1 MRGPRAVVR
10 TGAVALAVIAAAVA
24 HRSLAATVGSM
35 PSGTVIARAA
45 PVRRRVRAYGQIRPV
60 ALTMAR
66 AMQAGIVSR
75 LALPGERIRINQ
87 VLAVI
92 AGPQAQALLARRR
105 GTLRAAR
112 VRLDADRRQ
121 LAAQLTTRQQ
131 LAADQATYLSARGA
145 LRAALRTL
153 TVRSPVAG
161 RVLSVAVGDGTQVS
175 AGELLLTLQSGRPW
189 LVARLYGAAARAVHP
204 GMSGRF
210 KPVAGATSVAVRV
223 VTVAGALAADGGT
236 RVLLQPRGALGS
248 AARLWRSGQ
257 WGTVDLPLAT
267 RMLVA
272 VPTRALILDRAR
284 WWVVLRTA
292 HGERRQRVVPGPARG
307 WRTYLE
313 SGVRAGERVV
323 VENADLA
330 FHHDIASHYTPPN

>member
-1 MRGPRAVVR
+1 MRARGALVS
-10 TGAVALAVIAAAVA
+10 AVALALLAAALA
-24 HRSLAATVGSM
+24 HRGQAATLGSLR
-35 PSGTVIARAA
+35 SGTVIASAA
-45 PVRRRVRAYGQIRPV
+45 PVRRRLRAYGQIRPV
-60 ALTMAR
+60 ALTLAR

-75 LALPGERIRINQ
+75 LALPGERIRMNQ

-105 GTLRAAR
+105 GALRAAR

-121 LAAQLTTRQQ
+121 LAAQLVTRQQ
-131 LAADQATYLSARGA
+131 LAADQAAYLSARGA

-161 RVLSVAVGDGTQVS
+161 RVLSVAVGDGTQVT
-175 AGELLLTLQSGRPW
+175 AGEPLLTLQAGRLW
-189 LVARLYGAAARAVHP
+189 LAARFYGAAARAVHP
-204 GMSGRF
+204 GMLGRF
-210 KPVAGATSVAVRV
+210 RPVAGATSVAVRV

-236 RVLLQPRGALGS
+236 RVLLQPKGMTGA

-257 WGTVDLPLAT
+257 WGTVTLPLAT
-267 RMLVA
+267 RTLVA
-272 VPTRALILDRAR
+272 VPTRALILDRAH

-292 HGERRQRVVPGPARG
+292 HGDRPQRVVPGPARG
-307 WRTYLE
+307 WLTYLE
-313 SGVRAGERVV
+313 SGVQAGEPVV